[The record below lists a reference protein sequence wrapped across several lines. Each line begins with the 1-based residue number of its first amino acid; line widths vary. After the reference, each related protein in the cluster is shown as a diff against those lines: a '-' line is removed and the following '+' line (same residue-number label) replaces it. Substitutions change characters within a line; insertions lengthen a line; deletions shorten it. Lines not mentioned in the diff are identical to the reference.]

1 MEEAPSL
8 NDIELRCSRGKD
20 IINTS
25 RVERNPLKYIQK
37 SPKQNKKN
45 GWTQGRKQSLK
56 IEVHNLD
63 QFENPKFHNLV
74 IQIFANR
81 ICYKIKGDDWLLCF

>member
-37 SPKQNKKN
+37 SPKQNKKMVGHKEGN
-45 GWTQGRKQSLK
+45 K
-56 IEVHNLD
+56 
-63 QFENPKFHNLV
+63 
-74 IQIFANR
+74 A
-81 ICYKIKGDDWLLCF
+81 

>member
-8 NDIELRCSRGKD
+8 NDTELRCSRGKD

-37 SPKQNKKN
+37 SPKQNKTKK
-45 GWTQGRKQSLK
+45 WLDTRKETK
-56 IEVHNLD
+56 PENRGP
-63 QFENPKFHNLV
+63 QFGP
-74 IQIFANR
+74 I
-81 ICYKIKGDDWLLCF
+81 